1 MIIISLI
8 LFEKTY
14 KKEKNTITYKIYKN
28 NNNNNIFYF
37 IKKIILYAR
46 EKEKEKFSNQWWFF
60 TISYQTLN

>member
-46 EKEKEKFSNQWWFF
+46 EKEKEKFSNQ
-60 TISYQTLN
+60 